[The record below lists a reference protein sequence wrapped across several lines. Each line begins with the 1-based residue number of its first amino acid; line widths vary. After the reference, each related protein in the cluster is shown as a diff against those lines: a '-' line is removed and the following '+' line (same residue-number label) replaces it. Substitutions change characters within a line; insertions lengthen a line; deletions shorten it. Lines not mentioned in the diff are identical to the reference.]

1 MTNKELAN
9 IETLIEELQHELVI
23 WQESIDLIKDAL
35 QNNDKHAL
43 LTEAKILGKIDDS
56 TLQGIRFDLCLA
68 VFKSLKDIE
77 A

>member
-9 IETLIEELQHELVI
+9 IETLIEEMRHELAI
-23 WQESIDLIKDAL
+23 WQESVGLMEDAL
-35 QNNDKHAL
+35 QNNDKQAL

-68 VFKSLKDIE
+68 VFKALKDTE